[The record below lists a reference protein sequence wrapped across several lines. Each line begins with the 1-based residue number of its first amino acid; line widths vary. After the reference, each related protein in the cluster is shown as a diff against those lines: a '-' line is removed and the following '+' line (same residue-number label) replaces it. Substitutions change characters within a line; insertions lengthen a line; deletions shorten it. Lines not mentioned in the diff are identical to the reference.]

1 VRQVDRCAKSTQA
14 KAELLSLT
22 SGAASERERQTGAA
36 RKRLTL
42 RGAPYK
48 IDGVPG
54 AAVCAATQFARI
66 RKKAA

>member
-1 VRQVDRCAKSTQA
+1 LPYDDSAK
-14 KAELLSLT
+14 K
-22 SGAASERERQTGAA
+22 GAA

-48 IDGVPG
+48 IEGVLG
-54 AAVCAATQFARI
+54 AALRAVLQFARI

>member
-1 VRQVDRCAKSTQA
+1 
-14 KAELLSLT
+14 LLT
-22 SGAASERERQTGAA
+22 AHSGAASERERQTSAA

-54 AAVCAATQFARI
+54 AAVCAATLFARI

>member
-1 VRQVDRCAKSTQA
+1 MGLARVRGPRRRVKLLPARKADLPHDDSAKN
-14 KAELLSLT
+14 
-22 SGAASERERQTGAA
+22 AA

-48 IDGVPG
+48 IEGVLG
-54 AAVCAATQFARI
+54 AAQRAVLQFARI